1 MGQEPNIE
9 LTSADAPRRTAE
21 PGAPGRWVNERPGAI
36 TSPDQQPWGGTFGR
50 PGPDTGW
57 ARRLITRADF
67 DRSHRVKETESVL
80 AALVGAR
87 ASHYGR
93 APVPQDVEVGLTLLG
108 LRSAGLP
115 EETVESLR
123 SRREHALD
131 HAAHEHS
138 KGAGL
143 LDEIP
148 LAHLA
153 ATPEELLA
161 LLA

>member
-9 LTSADAPRRTAE
+9 LTAADAPRQTAA
-21 PGAPGRWVNERPGAI
+21 PGAPARWVNERPGAI
-36 TSPDQQPWGGTFGR
+36 TTPDQQPWGGAFGR

-57 ARRLITRADF
+57 ALRLIGRAEW
-67 DRSHRVKETESVL
+67 DRSHRAKETEAVL
-80 AALVGAR
+80 AAVVGAR

-93 APVPQDVEVGLTLLG
+93 APVPQDVEVALTLLG
-108 LRSAGLP
+108 MRSDGLS
-115 EETVESLR
+115 EETVDALG

-143 LDEIP
+143 LDDIP
-148 LAHLA
+148 LAHLI
-153 ATPEELLA
+153 ATPAELRA
-161 LLA
+161 LLS